1 MKNKIEMKDRQPN
14 NNVEVIDIFV
24 NDKFYT
30 AMVGIRI
37 GNIGNHYRKY
47 KFIHEGINEVIDG
60 DEYPDRLFATFKDE
74 MGELDDYELTN
85 FLTWD

>member
-14 NNVEVIDIFV
+14 NNIEVIDIFV

-30 AMVGIRI
+30 AMIGIRI
-37 GNIGNHYRKY
+37 GTVPHTYRQY
-47 KFIHEGINEVIDG
+47 KFVHNEINAIIEG
-60 DEYPDRLFATFKDE
+60 DEYPDRLFATFKDK
-74 MGELDDYELTN
+74 MIELDDYELMN

>member
-30 AMVGIRI
+30 AMIGIRI
-37 GNIGNHYRKY
+37 GTIENYYRQY
-47 KFIHEGINEVIDG
+47 KFIHDGINAIIDG